1 MSHEL
6 CSLVELIYVKH
17 KSCAWNVVSPH
28 STLFYVIKDL
38 NASMLGIQKLFSQM
52 LALNGQFTVVYER
65 GLSLVSSGVLPVSVT
80 PPPILKCRLQLSGWD
95 SATSRL

>member
-1 MSHEL
+1 M
-6 CSLVELIYVKH
+6 
-17 KSCAWNVVSPH
+17 
-28 STLFYVIKDL
+28 LFYVIKDL
-38 NASMLGIQKLFSQM
+38 NASMLGIQRLFSQM